1 MDEPYRANISGE
13 NYDTG
18 EIKSPS
24 FFIDHTD
31 VDRYMRENLCIAE
44 DNVCAAEEIVGEND
58 RKLMKKHG
66 MQESTWDVSILI
78 LVIIDKLYN

>member
-1 MDEPYRANISGE
+1 VR
-13 NYDTG
+13 
-18 EIKSPS
+18 
-24 FFIDHTD
+24 
-31 VDRYMRENLCIAE
+31 
-44 DNVCAAEEIVGEND
+44 AAEEIVREND